1 MRRLAA
7 MLDVPTG
14 ENSSDAAQLTT
25 DLWIG
30 GRSAAMDVL
39 AANSRGITD
48 LVNICEPWC
57 PLGPNSENIQY
68 VGIEAEDRASF
79 PILLDKHYGKIRS
92 HVCAGRT
99 RGAVFLIHSDV
110 GANRSAAI
118 AAALLLDDG
127 INLIEVVRLLKE
139 RRPQCLTN
147 KGFRLELVRKARR
160 MNRLGP
166 DAEIPIVGRVL
177 QGNRI
182 NTEDP
187 DYEPPRRRAGTGI
200 RLTAPLRTSMSDFP
214 KAPLSAPGKNASARS
229 TKHLE
234 PLERPAVRAA
244 VGIGLALLPLA
255 VEERIFVHESIRPGP
270 AHVVQ
275 QREHEQPMRVGER
288 ARAAPSQFRTHLVH
302 QRVMIKPQRVRVVA
316 RRFVRR
322 RGRQVIDHIVDAA
335 APAAP
340 LPVNDVGVVLPHKNI
355 APLEVAVD

>member
-1 MRRLAA
+1 MPHNLIRLAVAAREASSVPRDVPTIDENRSGDEGVKTEDEVEDRWMRRLATI
-7 MLDVPTG
+7 LDAPG
-14 ENSSDAAQLTT
+14 ENSADAAQLTNE
-25 DLWIG
+25 LWIG

-48 LVNICEPWC
+48 LVNVCEPWC

-79 PILLDKHYGKIRS
+79 PILSDKWYGKIRA
-92 HVCAGRT
+92 HVLAART

-166 DAEIPIVGRVL
+166 DASPKYRSSVEVL

-187 DYEPPRRRAGTGI
+187 DYEPPRRRA
-200 RLTAPLRTSMSDFP
+200 RD
-214 KAPLSAPGKNASARS
+214 
-229 TKHLE
+229 
-234 PLERPAVRAA
+234 
-244 VGIGLALLPLA
+244 GL
-255 VEERIFVHESIRPGP
+255 FS
-270 AHVVQ
+270 
-275 QREHEQPMRVGER
+275 
-288 ARAAPSQFRTHLVH
+288 
-302 QRVMIKPQRVRVVA
+302 
-316 RRFVRR
+316 
-322 RGRQVIDHIVDAA
+322 
-335 APAAP
+335 
-340 LPVNDVGVVLPHKNI
+340 
-355 APLEVAVD
+355 

>member
-1 MRRLAA
+1 MPFNLIKLAVAAREASGAPRAVPAIDEHRPDNEGVTPADEVEERWMRRLAA
-7 MLDVPTG
+7 ILDAPTG

-48 LVNICEPWC
+48 LINICEPWC

-68 VGIEAEDRASF
+68 VGIEAEDRVSF
-79 PILLDKHYGKIRS
+79 PILSDKHYGKIRS
-92 HVCAGRT
+92 HVLAART

-166 DAEIPIVGRVL
+166 DASPKYPSVEVL

-187 DYEPPRRRAGTGI
+187 DYEPPRRRA
-200 RLTAPLRTSMSDFP
+200 RD
-214 KAPLSAPGKNASARS
+214 
-229 TKHLE
+229 
-234 PLERPAVRAA
+234 
-244 VGIGLALLPLA
+244 GL
-255 VEERIFVHESIRPGP
+255 FS
-270 AHVVQ
+270 
-275 QREHEQPMRVGER
+275 
-288 ARAAPSQFRTHLVH
+288 
-302 QRVMIKPQRVRVVA
+302 
-316 RRFVRR
+316 
-322 RGRQVIDHIVDAA
+322 
-335 APAAP
+335 
-340 LPVNDVGVVLPHKNI
+340 
-355 APLEVAVD
+355 

>member
-1 MRRLAA
+1 MPHNLIRLAVAAREASNVPRDVPTIDENRSGDEGVKTEDEVEDRWMRRLATI
-7 MLDVPTG
+7 LDAPG
-14 ENSSDAAQLTT
+14 ENSADAAQLTT

-48 LVNICEPWC
+48 LVNVCEPWC
-57 PLGPNSENIQY
+57 PLGPNSENIKY

-79 PILLDKHYGKIRS
+79 PILSDKWYGKIRA
-92 HVCAGRT
+92 HVLAART

-160 MNRLGP
+160 LNRLGP
-166 DAEIPIVGRVL
+166 DASPKYRSSVEVL

-187 DYEPPRRRAGTGI
+187 DFEPPRRRA
-200 RLTAPLRTSMSDFP
+200 RD
-214 KAPLSAPGKNASARS
+214 
-229 TKHLE
+229 
-234 PLERPAVRAA
+234 
-244 VGIGLALLPLA
+244 GL
-255 VEERIFVHESIRPGP
+255 FS
-270 AHVVQ
+270 
-275 QREHEQPMRVGER
+275 
-288 ARAAPSQFRTHLVH
+288 
-302 QRVMIKPQRVRVVA
+302 
-316 RRFVRR
+316 
-322 RGRQVIDHIVDAA
+322 
-335 APAAP
+335 
-340 LPVNDVGVVLPHKNI
+340 
-355 APLEVAVD
+355 

>member
-1 MRRLAA
+1 MPHNLVMLAVAAREASGARHSVDDANRSDDAGVVKPEDRWNAGVKTEDEVEERWMRRLAA
-7 MLDVPTG
+7 MLDVPG
-14 ENSSDAAQLTT
+14 ENNSDAAQLTT

-79 PILLDKHYGKIRS
+79 PILSDKWYRKIRS
-92 HVCAGRT
+92 HVCAGRK

-139 RRPQCLTN
+139 RRPHCLTN

-160 MNRLGP
+160 INRLGP
-166 DAEIPIVGRVL
+166 DASPKYRSSVEVL

-187 DYEPPRRRAGTGI
+187 DFEPPRRRARDG
-200 RLTAPLRTSMSDFP
+200 L
-214 KAPLSAPGKNASARS
+214 LS
-229 TKHLE
+229 
-234 PLERPAVRAA
+234 
-244 VGIGLALLPLA
+244 
-255 VEERIFVHESIRPGP
+255 
-270 AHVVQ
+270 
-275 QREHEQPMRVGER
+275 
-288 ARAAPSQFRTHLVH
+288 
-302 QRVMIKPQRVRVVA
+302 
-316 RRFVRR
+316 
-322 RGRQVIDHIVDAA
+322 
-335 APAAP
+335 
-340 LPVNDVGVVLPHKNI
+340 
-355 APLEVAVD
+355 